1 MAWIES
7 HQGLMH
13 HPKTKR
19 LARLLGVSVPT
30 AIGHL
35 HCLWYWALDYAQD
48 GDLTSYDEIDVAGG
62 ALWDGDERE
71 FSEALVKAGFVDLDP
86 PRIHDWMDYAGRL
99 VERRRADV
107 ERKRKSAAAR
117 SSGGVPADVRRN
129 SSGIPA
135 DVRGSSVVTVPNRT
149 VPNRTERENG
159 AVAQKSD
166 GVPAGFEVFW
176 AAYPNRTEKKAAVAA
191 WRSLNPDA
199 GLQQVIVSAVEAQ
212 QRSRKWQE
220 GFVKAPHRW
229 LRDRNWED
237 EIPVEPIPI
246 AAARGSSRRAESEA
260 ALDAFLAIANEGAT

>member
-1 MAWIES
+1 MSWVKVDD
-7 HQGLMH
+7 GFPD
-13 HPKTKR
+13 HPKTLVLSLAAQGLWLVGLCYANR
-19 LARLLGVSVPT
+19 LMTDGQVPAALLRRMGDQAAWPAAEELMAVGLWHET
-30 AIGHL
+30 ATGWEIH
-35 HCLWYWALDYAQD
+35 DYLQYQRSRTQIEA
-48 GDLTSYDEIDVAGG
+48 V
-62 ALWDGDERE
+62 
-71 FSEALVKAGFVDLDP
+71 SEARAE
-86 PRIHDWMDYAGRL
+86 AGRRGGQANAKQTGSKTQANRQQTASNG
-99 VERRRADV
+99 EANPKQKRREEIREEEKRA
-107 ERKRKSAAAR
+107 
-117 SSGGVPADVRRN
+117 
-129 SSGIPA
+129 GIGA
-135 DVRGSSVVTVPNRT
+135 IAHH
-149 VPNRTERENG
+149 TE
-159 AVAQKSD
+159 S
-166 GVPAGFEVFW
+166 VPAGFEVFW